1 MRHPSCHSILPLPG
15 ELDLLRTIAMFRT
28 PTRRPK
34 ASFHRC
40 AALLANHRLL
50 PRLSRARAATMKH
63 HPGRLAT
70 NMEASGTALVHPLLT
85 LRKRR
90 DLEQRRQIRTTQL
103 TAQLAVAPPAQPEE
117 EAVPDGEV
125 ARIMRT

>member
-1 MRHPSCHSILPLPG
+1 
-15 ELDLLRTIAMFRT
+15 
-28 PTRRPK
+28 
-34 ASFHRC
+34 
-40 AALLANHRLL
+40 
-50 PRLSRARAATMKH
+50 
-63 HPGRLAT
+63 
-70 NMEASGTALVHPLLT
+70 MEASGTALVHPLLT

>member
-1 MRHPSCHSILPLPG
+1 MPLPG

-90 DLEQRRQIRTTQL
+90 DLEQQRQIRTTQL